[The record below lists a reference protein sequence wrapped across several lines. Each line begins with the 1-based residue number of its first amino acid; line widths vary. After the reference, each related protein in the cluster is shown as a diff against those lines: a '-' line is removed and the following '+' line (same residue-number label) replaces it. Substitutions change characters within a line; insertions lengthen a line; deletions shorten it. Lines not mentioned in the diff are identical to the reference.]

1 MLLLFLLLL
10 LSVRIVKLN
19 KRITWTLLP
28 FSCTKRKILTFSVLQ
43 FSVSLCFTFVFH
55 NYSVVIHPV
64 KMVIDRQY
72 RDKVF
77 KGDSVCKIWSIW
89 SFKTDH
95 NYHSNFL
102 KALLHIPLWVCLL
115 NESVE
120 LCWLHYTCSLV
131 LSILRVYTANR
142 KKERKS
148 MWVISFTFQG
158 NLTCQPKLQS
168 FSTSGIEEN

>member
-1 MLLLFLLLL
+1 MFLLFLLLL
-10 LSVRIVKLN
+10 LSIRIVKLN
-19 KRITWTLLP
+19 KRITWPLLP

-55 NYSVVIHPV
+55 NYSIVIHPV

-95 NYHSNFL
+95 NYHFKFFKSFITHTFVGVL
-102 KALLHIPLWVCLL
+102 VKWKCWIILTSLHLLF
-115 NESVE
+115 
-120 LCWLHYTCSLV
+120 
-131 LSILRVYTANR
+131 
-142 KKERKS
+142 
-148 MWVISFTFQG
+148 SFV
-158 NLTCQPKLQS
+158 NPSCV
-168 FSTSGIEEN
+168 